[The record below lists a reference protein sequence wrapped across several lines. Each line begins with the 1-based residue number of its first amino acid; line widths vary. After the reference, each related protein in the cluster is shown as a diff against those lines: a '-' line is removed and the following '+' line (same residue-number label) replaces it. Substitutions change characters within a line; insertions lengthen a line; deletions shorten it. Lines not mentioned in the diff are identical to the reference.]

1 MCVPIS
7 RAICRTKGAIV
18 RGSGSQAGFQLI
30 ELMVVLVVIAVV
42 LASAVPSFTTRN
54 ARARTEGAARDLSSR
69 MQMARQLALTKRV
82 PYRMVV
88 DESNLEY
95 YFERQENDSTWV
107 ADPDETYTVEGV
119 DGFSATIGGSESED
133 EVFFE
138 TRGTI
143 ADGNAPAQ
151 FVFVSTNGDS
161 AALSMVRTG
170 RCTVRMS
177 YN

>member
-1 MCVPIS
+1 M
-7 RAICRTKGAIV
+7 
-18 RGSGSQAGFQLI
+18 RGTRDQAGFQLI
-30 ELMVVLVVIAVV
+30 ELMVVLVVIGVV
-42 LASAVPSFTTRN
+42 LASAVPSFSTRN
-54 ARARTEGAARDLSSR
+54 ARARAEGQARDLSSR

-95 YFERQENDSTWV
+95 YFERQDDDSTWTQ
-107 ADPDETYTVEGV
+107 DPDETYTVEGV
-119 DGFSATIGGSESED
+119 DGFSATIGGSEAGD

-143 ADGNAPAQ
+143 ADANAPAE

-161 AALSMVRTG
+161 AAVSMVRTG